1 MVKKVKKTKF
11 AAIDV
16 GTSKVCT
23 IMADTSGV
31 NGLRVLGVGTAPSQ
45 GMHKGLVVN
54 ANEVS
59 ESIRESI
66 RRAEKVAGV
75 KLESAFVGVTGQH
88 VNSINNQGAIA
99 ITRNRQIIIPED
111 LRRVIEVAS
120 SVNIP
125 DEYKLLHI
133 IPRSYKVDG
142 QEGISNPVGMH
153 GFRLD
158 AEVHVITIAITS
170 FQNLTKCI
178 HGLGVE
184 IAGLVLEPLA
194 SAEAVLTEDER
205 QEGVMLADIG
215 GGMTDIAVFKGGN
228 VYCTSI
234 LPVSGYQMTRDIS
247 IALGF
252 SFEQAEEIKKQCGD
266 ITPGY
271 DNKQRD
277 KTLVQNG
284 YTISC
289 GELSDIIKART
300 EELLRL
306 IMLELPDKERS
317 KLIPSGLVITG
328 GCANLPGIVEV
339 AAAVTHLPVRI
350 GTPSRLDG
358 VSDVLLNPTY
368 ATGVGLIL
376 WQANKKDKPGWRI
389 KGNAVTRFLNSAFK
403 LLPK

>member
-1 MVKKVKKTKF
+1 VKRTKF

-31 NGLRVLGVGTAPSQ
+31 NGLRILGVGTAPSQ

-54 ANEVS
+54 TNEVT
-59 ESIRESI
+59 ESVRESI
-66 RRAEKVAGV
+66 HRAEKVAGE
-75 KLESAFVGVTGQH
+75 KLEAAFIGVTGQH

-99 ITRNRQIIIPED
+99 ITRRKQIIIPED
-111 LRRVIEVAS
+111 LRRVTEVAS
-120 SVNIP
+120 NVNIS
-125 DEYKLLHI
+125 DEYKLLHV
-133 IPRSYKVDG
+133 IPRGYKVDG
-142 QEGISNPVGMH
+142 QENISNPVGMH

-158 AEVHVITIAITS
+158 AAVQLLTIAVAALQS
-170 FQNLTKCI
+170 LTKCI
-178 HGLGVE
+178 HSLGVD
-184 IAGLVLEPLA
+184 ISGLVLHPLA

-205 QEGVMLADIG
+205 HEGVMLADIG

-228 VYCTSI
+228 VYCTSS

-271 DNKQRD
+271 DNQQRD
-277 KTLVQNG
+277 QTIVRNG

-289 GELSDIIKART
+289 NELSGIIKART

-306 IMLELPDKERS
+306 IMLELPDKERPR
-317 KLIPSGLVITG
+317 LIPSGLVITG
-328 GCANLPGIVEV
+328 GCANLPGIVQV
-339 AAAVTHLPVRI
+339 APAVTHMPVRI
-350 GTPSRLDG
+350 GTPSKLDG

-368 ATGVGLIL
+368 ATGAGLIL
-376 WQANKKDKPGWRI
+376 WQANKKDRPGWQTRD
-389 KGNAVTRFLNSAFK
+389 NAVIRLLASAFK
-403 LLPK
+403 FLPK